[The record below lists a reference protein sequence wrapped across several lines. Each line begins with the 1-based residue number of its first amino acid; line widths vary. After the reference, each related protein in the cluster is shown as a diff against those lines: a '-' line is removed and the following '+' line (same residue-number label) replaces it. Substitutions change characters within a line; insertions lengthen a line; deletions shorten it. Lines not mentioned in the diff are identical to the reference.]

1 MQFNTIYIIYA
12 PPRTYARANA
22 TAKSPVSS
30 DKFRTHFTLFNIF
43 SPTQRPDNQRATPTK
58 YPMRESGYPN
68 TKKKVSANL
77 AETFLF
83 FVVRSLF
90 GLRSA
95 TKETLAKART
105 YSNITLA

>member
-43 SPTQRPDNQRATPTK
+43 SPTQLSDNQQATPTK

-68 TKKKVSANL
+68 TKSARHTDALTFSFCPRVSCRAPCCRL
-77 AETFLF
+77 MA
-83 FVVRSLF
+83 
-90 GLRSA
+90 
-95 TKETLAKART
+95 
-105 YSNITLA
+105 